1 MYLYGS
7 RSSPFFLIHVMVC
20 LLLLHCITIQ
30 GLQRTRRFRGTTTR
44 RTTIR
49 RTTIRRTTTRRTTI
63 RTTRRKSSTPKITAS
78 TPLAV
83 TSYTSSIIRSQALNP
98 RYQSSFR
105 TRFITGAVSGA
116 LVYSYLYSANRAYSG
131 VYTPYETSHLLIPQ
145 RRALRIARE
154 EYRIQTAEGIDCTSG
169 TLREDYA
176 DSIKNVTTKI
186 AYRIPQRNFETI
198 VSHQSA
204 SNVSLADE
212 KAVESYPV
220 YIKVYSEYK
229 RSLIV
234 ESSEINC
241 TEIVCNVKAYM
252 IRMYDTNP
260 NYNLA
265 ERLEFSWY
273 KVLLLLLP
281 GLYLTKG

>member
-1 MYLYGS
+1 MYLYGLQS
-7 RSSPFFLIHVMVC
+7 LSVYLVPLMVY
-20 LLLLHCITIQ
+20 LLLLQCITIQ
-30 GLQRTRRFRGTTTR
+30 GLRKTSRS
-44 RTTIR
+44 
-49 RTTIRRTTTRRTTI
+49 RRTTTRRTR
-63 RTTRRKSSTPKITAS
+63 RTSSTPKITAS

-83 TSYTSSIIRSQALNP
+83 TSYTSSIVKSQALNP

-105 TRFITGAVSGA
+105 TRFLTGAVSGA

-145 RRALRIARE
+145 RRALRIAWE
-154 EYRIQTAEGIDCTSG
+154 EYRVQTAEGIYCTSG

-176 DSIKNVTTKI
+176 NLIKNVTTKV
-186 AYRIPQRNFETI
+186 AYRIPQRNLETI
-198 VSHQSA
+198 ASRHSA

-220 YIKVYSEYK
+220 DIKIYSEYE
-229 RSLIV
+229 RSLMV
-234 ESSEINC
+234 ESSQVNC
-241 TEIVCNVKAYM
+241 TEIVCNVEAYM

-265 ERLEFSWY
+265 ERLDFGCY
-273 KVLLLLLP
+273 KVLLLLLS
-281 GLYLTKG
+281 GLYLTRVLV